1 MKRLALPILILG
13 VLLLVYFMV
22 QARKEKAIAPE
33 RITGYIQFNPEKVD
47 SIIITKPQESLKFA
61 YLDGSWKIYIDSLPR
76 QANQKMVDDIVK
88 MISDI
93 QVGGVESENPDRQE
107 LYQVDTASGKLI
119 QAYADGKL
127 AASFIL
133 GKNAQGYNYSYIRK
147 TGSNEVYRAK
157 DVTSYSFDTPAKNW
171 RDKTIAAVDTA
182 MLSSVVFQYPD
193 EKFSLERQDSLWYVM
208 GDKISG
214 SAPAVKDSIELLK
227 RLLVDLKADDFYQ
240 PADSEFMAADKPE
253 LVLKLK
259 YTNGKEDELTLMG
272 GNDAKTRYYIEA
284 AGQNEPF
291 VILYA
296 KYSGLTRRS
305 NNFISAEKKG

>member
-1 MKRLALPILILG
+1 MKRLALPILILV
-13 VLLLVYFMV
+13 VLLLVYFLV
-22 QARKEKAIAPE
+22 QARKEKAVAPE
-33 RITGYIQFNPEKVD
+33 RTTGYVQFNAEKVD

-61 YLDGSWKIYIDSLPR
+61 YLDGGWKIYIDSLLR
-76 QANQKMVDDIVK
+76 QANQQMVDEIVK

-93 QVGGVESENPDRQE
+93 QVGGVESENPDRQD
-107 LYQVDTASGKLI
+107 LYQVDTASGSLI
-119 QAYADGKL
+119 QAYVGDTL

-147 TGSNEVYRAK
+147 TGSNQVYRAK
-157 DVTSYSFDTPAKNW
+157 DVTSYSFDKPAKNW
-171 RDKTIAAVDTA
+171 RDKTIASVDTS
-182 MLSSVVFQYPD
+182 MLSTVIFQYPD
-193 EKFSLERQDSLWYVM
+193 EKFSLERQDSLWFVM
-208 GDKISG
+208 GDKITG
-214 SAPAVKDSIELLK
+214 SAPAVRDSIELLK

-240 PADSEFMAADKPE
+240 PADTEFAAAGKPE

-284 AGQNEPF
+284 SGQNEPF

-296 KYSGLTRRS
+296 KYSGLTRKS